1 MVDQLSYTL
10 RDLCLVTG
18 IGRNTLLGEIHAKR
32 LKAFRVG
39 THGQKWVI
47 PRKAAEE
54 RLESRLEEG
63 QAAA

>member
-1 MVDQLSYTL
+1 MVEQISYTL

-18 IGRNTLLGEIHAKR
+18 IGRNTLLSEIHAKR

-39 THGQKWVI
+39 PHGQKWVI

-54 RLESRLEEG
+54 WLESRAQEG
-63 QAAA
+63 QAA